1 MREFQLVEESG
12 HEAVQKYI
20 DKCTGVAEKMYQ
32 EMDDDDD
39 DDDDDGESSGDDTDA
54 QDNGEEDEE
63 DDAGDFGDALF
74 DDVGVRAEI

>member
-1 MREFQLVEESG
+1 MHEFQLVEESG

-39 DDDDDGESSGDDTDA
+39 DGESSGKSSGDDTDA
-54 QDNGEEDEE
+54 RDNGEEDEE
-63 DDAGDFGDALF
+63 NDAGCF
-74 DDVGVRAEI
+74 V